1 MKTNTQTKS
10 FLPKMTS
17 TKEKTSISA
26 IIVKTGILFTAILF
40 LLKISWGNID
50 WKIMLIPLMIAL
62 QIVFLSSAIKNRY
75 KKI

>member
-10 FLPKMTS
+10 FSQKMTS
-17 TKEKTSISA
+17 TKEKPTSST
-26 IIVKTGILFTAILF
+26 IIFITGILFTAILF

-50 WKIMLIPLMIAL
+50 WKIMFIPLIIAL
-62 QIVFLSSAIKNRY
+62 QIIFLSSAIKNRY